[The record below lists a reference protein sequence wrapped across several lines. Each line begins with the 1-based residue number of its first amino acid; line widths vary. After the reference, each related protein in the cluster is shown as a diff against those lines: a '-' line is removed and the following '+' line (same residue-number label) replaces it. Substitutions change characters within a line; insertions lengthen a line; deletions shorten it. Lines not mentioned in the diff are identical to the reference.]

1 MSCSDV
7 PAPADPR
14 NYTPDEIVLYGVK
27 LNGAG
32 AEGSANIAV
41 DLEPNSS
48 EALRLRLHVARNNAA
63 MTPAEVVIASVV
75 AYSFEG
81 HCYRLAKPK
90 VLLFLSDRPDL
101 AAQGCG
107 FESTGGPL
115 SDDSYRMW
123 RLRAKTPLVD
133 LDVRSGFAEEIILES
148 NLPGKRPPST
158 YSLDMELAHRS
169 GRLSKA

>member
-14 NYTPDEIVLYGVK
+14 NYAPDEIVLYGVK
-27 LNGAG
+27 LNRAG
-32 AEGSANIAV
+32 GEGSANIAI
-41 DLEPNSS
+41 DAETNASDALH
-48 EALRLRLHVARNNAA
+48 LRLNVSRNNAA
-63 MTPAEVVIASVV
+63 MTPAEVVIASVI

-90 VLLFLSDRPDL
+90 ILLFRSDRPDL

-107 FESTGGPL
+107 FESTGGSL

-123 RLRAKTPLVD
+123 RIRAKTPLVD
-133 LDVRSGFAEEIILES
+133 LEVRSGFAEEIILES